1 MTKSLFCI
9 FTIYNTI
16 VIIHI
21 HAEFYLGIWFS
32 FAPKAHSLN
41 MARYVL
47 IDVSFREPIQTNLD
61 CSKISPFVCGN
72 ISTYSVAKKHCYI
85 SLSISQSETRPSTE
99 KFNFFI
105 RFYYYSD
112 SNIKVKFCEDPP
124 SSQPCPFFLQKQ
136 VNGYF

>member
-32 FAPKAHSLN
+32 FAQKAHGLN

-47 IDVSFREPIQTNLD
+47 IDVSFREPIQTNVD

-72 ISTYSVAKKHCYI
+72 ISTYSVAKKYWGLPQILCKPLTHSKIGTYSARWHRLNPMPPCLQYSARQDGCQGRRFHRR
-85 SLSISQSETRPSTE
+85 SLKLSA
-99 KFNFFI
+99 
-105 RFYYYSD
+105 
-112 SNIKVKFCEDPP
+112 
-124 SSQPCPFFLQKQ
+124 
-136 VNGYF
+136 